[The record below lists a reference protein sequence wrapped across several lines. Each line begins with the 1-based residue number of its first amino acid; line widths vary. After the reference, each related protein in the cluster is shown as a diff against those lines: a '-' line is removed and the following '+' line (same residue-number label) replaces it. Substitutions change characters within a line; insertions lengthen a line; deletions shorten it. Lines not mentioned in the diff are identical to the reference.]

1 VVLEPRYFLCFQRV
15 EKELETLK
23 QETTG
28 YKSTVQHLS
37 SENNDGITRFNLEVV
52 RLGEAAAS
60 FEKEKENLMKQ
71 DVDLAKLVRSSAS
84 CHCVTQP
91 N

>member
-1 VVLEPRYFLCFQRV
+1 LYFQRV

-28 YKSTVQHLS
+28 YNSTVQHLS
-37 SENNDGITRFNLEVV
+37 SENNDGINRLNLEVL

-60 FEKEKENLMKQ
+60 FEKEKESLMKQ
-71 DVDLAKLVRSSAS
+71 NLDLAKLVRSSAS
-84 CHCVTQP
+84 CHCLMQP